1 MHEPRPL
8 NGGSVTLHFEPTKEQ
23 YQYQKIA
30 LYQYR
35 IVGNF
40 QGRNFCEFCSF
51 VAIRKSFRYKI
62 WCSKSEQS
70 TKVFSAKIVFFS
82 LKVSRYMVAA
92 KIV

>member
-1 MHEPRPL
+1 MNFAVL
-8 NGGSVTLHFEPTKEQ
+8 WLFAKV
-23 YQYQKIA
+23 I
-30 LYQYR
+30 LYEIWER
-35 IVGNF
+35 GVL
-40 QGRNFCEFCSF
+40 
-51 VAIRKSFRYKI
+51 